1 MAGDFLFYFIDDK
14 GDQEMSESKWQTKEQ
29 LQKLLSELVG
39 WGSVTLSEG
48 EQLFPI
54 RLREKLLSLPYFKQH
69 PDQIELVALSEK
81 RSSLSALYLHPEAK
95 KTVVL
100 FGHFDTVPIE
110 DFGEQQSLATQP
122 ELLTA
127 YFEQH
132 IENAPVD
139 VQEDI
144 RSGEYLFGRGV
155 MDMKMG
161 VALNMQTLEK
171 AILEEWHLNLVF
183 LAVCDEEV
191 NSEGMRAATP
201 HLLRLKEK
209 HNLDYQMGVLT
220 EPVFRNDPRDDHFT
234 IYTGTVGKV
243 LLGALVYGKETH
255 AGEPLSGITSPY
267 LASFLNQEMEWN
279 PAFVEEDRSERT
291 QPPVVLQQKDMLLA
305 YSVQTPLRTSVLFN
319 VFQMKRSIADI
330 YSLYVK
336 TAEAAMVKANE
347 DYRKKCQLFGVEPV
361 GEVRVIRYDEL
372 LAYAK
377 QKMGEEAIER
387 IQSDVAQ
394 NADWDVREKSLR
406 IADALMMAC
415 KELAPAVV
423 LLLAPP
429 YYPAVCFSGE
439 DLIEACNAKFLELA
453 EEAVSFP
460 AQRVHYFNGLCDMSY
475 ISYQGNESEYQVF
488 EENAPILGTEYSI
501 PFKEMKALNL
511 PTMVVGPYGKDPHKR
526 YERLHKQNAFEEMPL
541 LFDRFFAY
549 LMNNEQ

>member
-1 MAGDFLFYFIDDK
+1 ML
-14 GDQEMSESKWQTKEQ
+14 ETKWQTKEQ
-29 LQKLLSELVG
+29 LQKLLSKLVG

-48 EQLFPI
+48 ERLFPH
-54 RLREKLLSLPYFKQH
+54 RLKEELLALDYFKEH
-69 PDQIELVALSEK
+69 PDRISLVALSEQ
-81 RSSLSALYLHPEAK
+81 RSSLSALYLHPNAT

-127 YFEQH
+127 YFEKRVKH
-132 IENAPVD
+132 APKE

-144 RSGEYLFGRGV
+144 ESGEYIFGRGV

-171 AILEEWHLNLVF
+171 AILEEWELNIVF

-201 HLLRLKEK
+201 HLLELKK
-209 HNLDYQMGVLT
+209 QYNLDYQMGILT
-220 EPVFRNDPRDDHFT
+220 EPVFRNDPRDNHFT

-267 LASFLNQEMEWN
+267 LASFLTQEMEWN
-279 PAFVEEDRSERT
+279 EAFVEKDRGEMM
-291 QPPVVLQQKDMLLA
+291 QPPVVLQQKDMLLS
-305 YSVQTPLRTSVLFN
+305 YSVQTPLRTSILFN

-330 YSLYVK
+330 YSLYEK
-336 TAEAAMVKANE
+336 TSQTAMRKATSHYLE
-347 DYRKKCQLFGVEPV
+347 KCKQYGIEPL
-361 GEVRVIRYDEL
+361 GEVSVIRYEEL
-372 LAYAK
+372 LHYAK
-377 QKMGEEAIER
+377 NKMGEAAIER
-387 IQSDVAQ
+387 LKAEIVQ
-394 NADWDVREKSLR
+394 NSEWDVREKSLR

-429 YYPAVCFSGE
+429 YYPAVSFSGNE
-439 DLIEACNAKFLELA
+439 FIEECNEKLLEIA
-453 EEAVSFP
+453 EEVIHFP

-475 ISYQGNESEYQVF
+475 VAYQGNASEYKVF
-488 EENAPILGTEYSI
+488 EENAPILGDEYSI
-501 PFKEMKALNL
+501 PFEEMKELNL
-511 PTMVVGPYGKDPHKR
+511 PTMVVGPYGKDPHKY
-526 YERLHKQNAFEEMPL
+526 YERLNTINAFEEMPVL
-541 LFDRFFAY
+541 LDRFFHY
-549 LMNNEQ
+549 LMESSN